1 MPGSNRKSTKII
13 TASTRLR
20 SNKVG
25 QAMIEL
31 TRRFIHLLTKHVEH
45 RQHVAP
51 RFVAVYLDIVT
62 GTIGRPE
69 PVNSFGSD
77 KATVH
82 DVLKEFLCIFK
93 QLVSLG
99 THRWIVENR
108 RESSAQFPSMEKWR
122 PIDVRNQFIERLAG
136 NRGRSAKAG
145 SINLSRAPIDRF
157 FSLSGNFNREQSLTA
172 GLLLKLDAKLVLILS
187 IFRGEARFEIVAQQ
201 RRYHTSGSRRIQ
213 HMNNRSG
220 IVRRDFHGGMSAAG
234 RGAPDQEQVGVTPTP
249 PLLRAIDQLINKR
262 SDQYRPSTD
271 TGRY

>member
-108 RESSAQFPSMEKWR
+108 RESSTQFPSMEKWR

-157 FSLSGNFNREQSLTA
+157 FSLSGNFNREQSLTV
-172 GLLLKLDAKLVLILS
+172 GLLLKLNAKLVLFLS

-201 RRYHTSGSRRIQ
+201 RRHHTSGSRRIQ
-213 HMNNRSG
+213 HMNYRSG
-220 IVRRDFHGGMSAAG
+220 IVQRDFHGGIGAG
-234 RGAPDQEQVGVTPTP
+234 GSGAGGQQAVRGTP
-249 PLLRAIDQLINKR
+249 PFPLFIYLEPFIRRQR
-262 SDQYRPSTD
+262 CQS
-271 TGRY
+271 